1 MCSGK
6 GDWALPQPGFPI
18 RTSPDHSSVGSSPR
32 LFAASYVL
40 HRFLMPR
47 HPPCALNNLPQI
59 PLVFLM
65 TKSLKMLASTMQFST
80 FGRVPLLVRRLPVAA
95 VADGWF
101 DVRMAQP
108 DESGPRRRTRSLRT
122 QQCVWR
128 TLVTALLF
136 HSGEP
141 AVLRIASTQARP
153 CQRSTL
159 ELSPAEHSST
169 AGSRQLSVPRCSL
182 ERR

>member
-80 FGRVPLLVRRLPVAA
+80 FGRVPPLVRRLPDIRCRGRV
-95 VADGWF
+95 VRRQDGPAGRIRPEETYPF
-101 DVRMAQP
+101 PQDPTVCLANPCGRL
-108 DESGPRRRTRSLRT
+108 S
-122 QQCVWR
+122 
-128 TLVTALLF
+128 F
-136 HSGEP
+136 HSGKP
-141 AVLRIASTQARP
+141 VVLEMRALRLAHVNVPPLSFPLPNTRR
-153 CQRSTL
+153 QRAL
-159 ELSPAEHSST
+159 GAF
-169 AGSRQLSVPRCSL
+169 
-182 ERR
+182 RRLDAP